1 MKLKLFSLLLVVALL
16 LCGCGPKAMEP
27 SITTE
32 APNTTT
38 QAATNINIPDFI
50 VFDSDAAPHSLSDY
64 IGKPIVLNFWGSWC
78 GPCKSEMPGFQAAYE
93 DLGDQVQ
100 FLMIDV
106 GETPDE
112 AEAFLAQAGYTFPVL
127 FDVNG
132 HATYAYQISAVPAT
146 FFISAEGEIVD
157 AHVGAMAEADLRTA
171 IEAIL
176 P

>member
-32 APNTTT
+32 APTTAVT
-38 QAATNINIPDFI
+38 MNAPDFT

-100 FLMIDV
+100 FLMIDI
-106 GETPDE
+106 GETVDE

-127 FDVNG
+127 FDVNSE
-132 HATYAYQISAVPAT
+132 ATYAYQISAVPAT
-146 FFISAEGEIVD
+146 FLISAEGEIVD

-171 IEAIL
+171 IETIL